1 MFEIF
6 PHLFEFGGSGVG
18 IVSEVGEF
26 GRVWFWRVC
35 CSWGV
40 AFSDETDVFGLT
52 PCGHHPR
59 TLGIPLRIRNELRNE
74 LRMRRLRF
82 AEF

>member
-6 PHLFEFGGSGVG
+6 PHLFEFGGSCVG

-26 GRVWFWRVC
+26 RRVWFGRVC

-52 PCGHHPR
+52 PCGHHPQ
-59 TLGIPLRIRNELRNE
+59 TLRIPLRMWNEFGDELRI
-74 LRMRRLRF
+74 RRLRF
-82 AEF
+82 ES